1 MAFQLKNKNS
11 VLNNKRKNQMK
22 YHTKLLKYLYESYSP
37 LRKQQNKFKKKKNKN
52 LHTPTPDMSIW
63 LFRTKLFVLLASL
76 HHSSFTYIT
85 AILEEKYLR
94 CHLLLL
100 FQVSY
105 ELNK

>member
-22 YHTKLLKYLYESYSP
+22 YHTKLLKYLYESYSRFVEET
-37 LRKQQNKFKKKKNKN
+37 RKQILKNKN
-52 LHTPTPDMSIW
+52 LHTPTPDMPIW

-76 HHSSFTYIT
+76 HHSSSTYIT
-85 AILEEKYLR
+85 AILEKYLR